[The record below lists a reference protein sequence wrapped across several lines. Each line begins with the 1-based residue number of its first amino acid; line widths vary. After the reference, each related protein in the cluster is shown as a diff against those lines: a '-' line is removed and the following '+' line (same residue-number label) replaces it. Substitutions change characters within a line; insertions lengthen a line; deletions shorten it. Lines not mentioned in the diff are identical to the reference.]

1 MFEKILI
8 ANRGEIPVRI
18 IRTCRRMGIRTVAVY
33 SDADN
38 RSLHRQ
44 LADEAVPIGGTNS
57 RESYLDM
64 EKIISAAMD
73 TGCQAVHPGYG
84 FLSENAA
91 FVRSVQS
98 AGLDFIGPPA
108 SAIAALGD
116 KIASKELA
124 IKAGVPVIPGLG
136 KPLSDEDEALA
147 VADSIGYPV
156 LLKPAAGG
164 GGKGMRIVFTPAE
177 MEGAFSASRQ
187 EARKAFGDA
196 RIFLERYIEKPRHV
210 EIQILADAH
219 GSVIH
224 LGERECSV
232 QRRYQ
237 KIIEEAPSPAVNPDM
252 RRRMGQAA
260 CDLARKTGYVNAGTV
275 EFVLEGEEY
284 FYFLEMNTRLQVE
297 HPVTEMITGLDLVE
311 LQLKIAGGEKLPLTQ
326 DEARFDGWAMEARI
340 CAEDPKR
347 EFIPSTGMISRY
359 AEPRGDDIRVDS
371 GVGIGSA
378 VGIYYDSMLA
388 KVICRGKDRD
398 SARLGLVEALN
409 GYHIEGVVTNVDFVN
424 SILCHPRF
432 AQGDLSTD
440 FIPKHFEGGRPIE
453 APDGRYLELAALAS
467 TVLHHVRTAA
477 LRVSL
482 EPMVSRIGGAKSRQ
496 ETCSYKVRAENDI
509 FEVELDGEPQGRR
522 WTFEAR
528 VNGRRHQVET
538 PPFEFYRRRLKLW
551 VDGQVHRFR
560 MRGESSFYF
569 VSFCGIARLF
579 EVYTP
584 REWRLMQ
591 YMPADSGQDVD
602 NVLACPMPG
611 QVVDVLV
618 KKGDRVFRGQNLV
631 LLESMK
637 MESGVASPVDG
648 VVAEVHAAAGQ
659 TVESD
664 EILIQFE

>member
-8 ANRGEIPVRI
+8 ANRGEIAVRI
-18 IRTCRRMGIRTVAVY
+18 IRTCRRLGVRTVAVY

-44 LADEAVPIGGTNS
+44 MADEAVCIGGANS

-64 EKIISAAMD
+64 EKVISAGLD

-84 FLSENAA
+84 FLSENARFA
-91 FVRSVQS
+91 SSTQN
-98 AGLDFIGPPA
+98 AGLVFIGPPA
-108 SAIAALGD
+108 SAIAAMGD

-124 IKAGVPVIPGLG
+124 IKAGVPVIPGHG
-136 KPLSDEDEALA
+136 TPLSDEDEALA
-147 VADSIGYPV
+147 VADAIGYPV

-164 GGKGMRIVFTPAE
+164 GGKGMRIVSAPEE
-177 MEGAFSASRQ
+177 MEGAFAASRQ

-196 RIFLERYIEKPRHV
+196 RVFIERYVERPRHV
-210 EIQILADAH
+210 EIQILADTH

-237 KIIEEAPSPAVNPDM
+237 KVIEEAPSPALSQDM
-252 RRRMGQAA
+252 RGRMGQAA

-275 EFVLEGEEY
+275 EFVLEGEKY

-297 HPVTEMITGLDLVE
+297 HPVTEMVTGLDLVE
-311 LQLKIAGGEKLPLTQ
+311 LQLRIAGGEKLPFAQ
-326 DEARFDGWAMEARI
+326 DEIQLDGWAMEARI
-340 CAEDPKR
+340 CAEDAKR
-347 EFIPSTGMISRY
+347 DFLPSTGMISRY

-388 KVICRGKDRD
+388 KVICHGKDRD
-398 SARLGLVEALN
+398 AARLGLVEALN
-409 GYHIEGVVTNVDFVN
+409 GYHIEGVVTNIDFAG

-432 AQGDLSTD
+432 AQGDFSTD
-440 FIPKHFEGGRPIE
+440 FIAKHFEGGRPIQ
-453 APDGRYLELAALAS
+453 PQDGRYLELAALAA
-467 TVLHHVRTAA
+467 TVLYHVRTAA
-477 LRVSL
+477 LRDSL
-482 EPMVSRIGGAKSRQ
+482 EPMTSRIGGAKGRQ

-509 FEVELDGEPQGRR
+509 FDVELEGAPQGRR

-528 VNGRRHQVET
+528 VNGRRHQVQT

-551 VDGQVHRFR
+551 IDGQVHRFR
-560 MRGESSFYF
+560 MRGENSFYF

-584 REWRLMQ
+584 KEWRLMQ

-648 VVAEVHAAAGQ
+648 VVAAVHVAPGQ
-659 TVESD
+659 TVETGES
-664 EILIQFE
+664 LIQFE